1 MKVNL
6 LATLSFIGLMFAIT
20 SCTQNPQKQAE
31 SLVKKQLETSL
42 HDMNSYESVE
52 FGTLDSAFSKVE
64 DLEEYKEVVFWEE
77 KYSRK
82 CTSALNNAETYEE
95 LGLYDTQ
102 SSYIQEAETLLD
114 SLKKY
119 EKRHQELDSLF
130 VPKFIGWKLEHTFRA
145 NNPEGHKV
153 ISHRVYYFD
162 KDLTK
167 IVRDEDNSK
176 RESEE

>member
-1 MKVNL
+1 MKNYL
-6 LATLSFIGLMFAIT
+6 LAKLAIISLILT
-20 SCTQNPQKQAE
+20 TYSCKQNPQKQAE
-31 SLVKKQLETSL
+31 GLIKKQLETSL

-52 FGTLDSAFSKVE
+52 FSTLDSAFSNVE
-64 DLEEYKEVVFWEE
+64 DLEEYKNYSAKIDELRAKASE
-77 KYSRK
+77 KGEYADEYGMFGLPAERAKYAKEAVQLLKEAMYYVKK
-82 CTSALNNAETYEE
+82 C
-95 LGLYDTQ
+95 
-102 SSYIQEAETLLD
+102 QEM
-114 SLKKY
+114 
-119 EKRHQELDSLF
+119 DSLF

-153 ISHRVYYFD
+153 ISHRVYYLD

>member
-1 MKVNL
+1 MKNYL
-6 LATLSFIGLMFAIT
+6 LSKLAIISLILT
-20 SCTQNPQKQAE
+20 TYSCKQNPQKQAE
-31 SLVKKQLETSL
+31 NLVKKQLETSL

-52 FGTLDSAFSKVE
+52 FSTLDSAFSQVE
-64 DLEEYKEVVFWEE
+64 DLEEYKNYSEKIDELKAKALEKNEYAEE
-77 KYSRK
+77 YNMFGLQAERAK
-82 CTSALNNAETYEE
+82 CAKEALR
-95 LGLYDTQ
+95 
-102 SSYIQEAETLLD
+102 LLSD
-114 SLKKY
+114 AMHYLKKC
-119 EKRHQELDSLF
+119 QELDSLF
-130 VPKFIGWKLEHTFRA
+130 VPKFIGWRLEHTFRA